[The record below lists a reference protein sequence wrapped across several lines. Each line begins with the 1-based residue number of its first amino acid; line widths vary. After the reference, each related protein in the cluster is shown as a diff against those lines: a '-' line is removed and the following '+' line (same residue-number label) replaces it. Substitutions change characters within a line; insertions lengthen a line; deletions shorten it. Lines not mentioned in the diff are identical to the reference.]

1 MMKNMG
7 APFILFSDPRLEGGC
22 FYLGSPEL
30 EKKIQNFI
38 DHHLQS
44 LGFGPKE
51 LNFSGL
57 SMGTYGALYYG
68 ASYSPHAI
76 LVGKPI
82 VNLGDVAANLKFKR
96 PDEFGTS
103 LDMMQL
109 LVGQVTSAGI
119 EVLNKR
125 FWGRFHQA
133 KLKDTILAL
142 AYMRDDDY
150 DQKAYSDIL
159 EALYHQPIRI
169 ISSSRPGRHNDATET
184 IIEWFLTQYREI
196 MERDFGRSG

>member
-30 EKKIQNFI
+30 EKKIQDFI
-38 DHHLQS
+38 DYHLQS
-44 LGFGPKE
+44 LGFSPKE

-76 LVGKPI
+76 LAGKPI

-103 LDMMQL
+103 LDMMH
-109 LVGQVTSAGI
+109 
-119 EVLNKR
+119 KR
-125 FWGRFHQA
+125 FWDRFGQA
-133 KLKDTILAL
+133 ELKDTLLAL

-159 EALYHQPIRI
+159 EALYHQPVRI
-169 ISSSRPGRHNDATET
+169 ISSSRPGRHNDATES
-184 IIEWFLTQYREI
+184 IIEWFLTQYKEI